1 MKIGIFGAAGT
12 IGHATAA
19 ALASSE
25 HTLVLVGRDKAKLER
40 EFAYLGKK
48 EIRPADL
55 ATPEGCAAAAAG
67 LDLIIYA
74 LGLPYS
80 AQAFAAYPQMMRDAI
95 AAANDA
101 RVNKFIHVS
110 NVYPYAPPKSGLV
123 GEEHER
129 TPPSVKGR
137 YRKQQEDVVLAAD
150 REDGLRTIVL
160 RPPDYFGPRAVL
172 SLAHVIFESA
182 LAGKAADVLAPITTP
197 HEFVYVEDLGRI
209 IATLVG
215 SRDAWGEAYNVP
227 GSGHITMK
235 AFAEKIYAA
244 AGQPKAKLRAAG
256 PFMVKIL
263 GLFVPIMRELGEM
276 QYLQATPV
284 NLDSTKLREVLGS
297 WTPTS
302 YDEGIKKT
310 LAYMK
315 VSLAS

>member
-19 ALASSE
+19 ALSATQHE
-25 HTLVLVGRDKAKLER
+25 LVLVGRDKAKLER
-40 EFAYLGKK
+40 EFAYLAKK

-55 ATPEGCAAAAAG
+55 ATPDGCAAAAKG
-67 LDLIIYA
+67 LDLIVYT

-80 AQAFAAYPQMMRDAI
+80 ALAFAAYPQMMRDAI

-101 RVNKFIHVS
+101 RVKKFIHVS

-123 GEEHER
+123 SEEHER
-129 TPPSVKGR
+129 TPPSIKGR
-137 YRKQQEDVVLAAD
+137 YRKQQEDVVIAAD
-150 REDGLRTIVL
+150 REDGIRTIVL

-172 SLAHVIFESA
+172 SLAHIIFQA
-182 LAGKAADVLAPITTP
+182 AIAGKTADLLAPITTP

-209 IATLVG
+209 IATLID
-215 SRDAWGEAYNVP
+215 RADAWGEVYNVP

-235 AFAEKIYAA
+235 EFAAKIYAA

-256 PFMVKIL
+256 PLMVKIL
-263 GLFVPIMRELGEM
+263 GLFMPIMHELSEM
-276 QYLQATPV
+276 QYLQSTPV
-284 NLDSTKLREVLGS
+284 NLDTTKLRQVLGA

-302 YDEGIKKT
+302 YDDGIRAT
-310 LAYMK
+310 LAHMK